1 MGELHMFFPD
11 RSGIS
16 MEGDEQPRE
25 FVWTFCDV
33 CNKPQER
40 TGVTFAVFF
49 FQQVFNYLS
58 CIWVGYAYWLYC
70 YKVFAL
76 F

>member
-16 MEGDEQPRE
+16 IEGDEEPRE

-33 CNKPQER
+33 CNKPQDRMNGKLISRDGESIFWTCEECR
-40 TGVTFAVFF
+40 SQGFH
-49 FQQVFNYLS
+49 
-58 CIWVGYAYWLYC
+58 
-70 YKVFAL
+70 
-76 F
+76 